1 LGVFRQKTSESS
13 EGFIAG
19 QIFHIRP
26 WSKQTPSKK
35 NRGGDSVSGKK
46 RLRVALLAG
55 GKSGER
61 EVSLNGAKGVEKA
74 LDSDKYDV
82 KRYDPATDLESLV
95 ADAGSIDFAFILLHG
110 LFGEDGT
117 VQGLLE
123 LLGIP
128 YQGSGVL
135 GSALAMDK
143 NLAKEMFRLHDLPV
157 AGWEMMDI
165 HTETSTAKVVERL
178 GLPLVVKPVCQ
189 GSSIGMTIARTETA
203 LADGIKTAFAH
214 DSRVMVEQF
223 IAGREITAGVL
234 GNNDPIALPLI
245 EIIPGEGYTF
255 FDYNA
260 KYKPGASK
268 EICPAPLDEDL
279 TARAKRYGVAA
290 HKALQL
296 RGYSRTDMILT
307 DQGKFYLLE
316 TNTIPGMTATSLFPQ
331 AAAQHGLDF
340 PNLLERLIELG
351 MEK

>member
-1 LGVFRQKTSESS
+1 VGEKT
-13 EGFIAG
+13 
-19 QIFHIRP
+19 
-26 WSKQTPSKK
+26 
-35 NRGGDSVSGKK
+35 

-74 LDSDKYDV
+74 LDPEKFDVTKYDT
-82 KRYDPATDLESLV
+82 ATDLAALV
-95 ADAGSIDFAFILLHG
+95 AAASRIDFAFILLHG

-143 NLAKEMFRLHDLPV
+143 NLAKEIYRLHDLPV
-157 AGWEMMDI
+157 AGWEMVDVRKGP
-165 HTETSTAKVVERL
+165 TAAVLIERL
-178 GLPLVVKPVCQ
+178 GLPLVVKPICQ
-189 GSSIGMTIARTETA
+189 GSSIGMTIARTEA
-203 LADGIKTAFAH
+203 ELVAGIETAFVH

-223 IAGREITAGVL
+223 IVGREITAGVL
-234 GNNDPIALPLI
+234 GNTDPVALPLI

-260 KYKPGASK
+260 KYKPGASR
-268 EICPAPLDEDL
+268 EICPAPIEEGMA
-279 TARAKRYGVAA
+279 ARAQQYGVAA
-290 HKALQL
+290 HRALQL

-307 DQGKFYLLE
+307 AEGRFVLLE

-331 AAAQHGLDF
+331 AAAAYGLSF
-340 PNLLERLIELG
+340 PALLEKLIELG